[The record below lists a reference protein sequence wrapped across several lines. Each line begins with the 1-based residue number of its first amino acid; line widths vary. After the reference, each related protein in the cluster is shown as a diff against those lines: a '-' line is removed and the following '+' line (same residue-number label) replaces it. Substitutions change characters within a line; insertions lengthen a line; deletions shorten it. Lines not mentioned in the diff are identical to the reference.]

1 MTKINVKINLLPFN
15 PQISIIF
22 FALFYSPGDGVIN
35 PINANNPIIYILLI
49 YNALNPI
56 EVSIKGIVNNL

>member
-1 MTKINVKINLLPFN
+1 MTKITVKINLLPFI

-35 PINANNPIIYILLI
+35 PINANNPIIFILLI
-49 YNALNPI
+49 YNALNHI
-56 EVSIKGIVNNL
+56 GVSTKGIVNNL